1 MPHPSRV
8 DDLQKS
14 IARFAIIMTVGGLGF
29 LATYFLTG
37 GLASD
42 DAKLGSVDGFDQ
54 DECGGDGNDGSEIS
68 LRLLAA

>member
-42 DAKLGSVDGFDQ
+42 DAKLVGMLHGCIFL
-54 DECGGDGNDGSEIS
+54 CG
-68 LRLLAA
+68 LVMLLVRLLVYFQRR